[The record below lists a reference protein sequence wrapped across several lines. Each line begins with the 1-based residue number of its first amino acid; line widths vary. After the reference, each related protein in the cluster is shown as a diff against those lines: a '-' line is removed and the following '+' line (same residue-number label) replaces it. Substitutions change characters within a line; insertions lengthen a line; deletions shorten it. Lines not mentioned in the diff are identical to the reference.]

1 MITISFI
8 TEKGGV
14 GKTTGA
20 REIAGMLALNY
31 QKKVLMI
38 DCDFQENLSNSFS
51 YDNTKNK
58 NIYNAFIT
66 RNLKDNI
73 VKIENNIDLIPGCLE
88 IKDLDT
94 VLEVKIDND
103 FFFKKE
109 LPKLNY
115 DIVVIDCRP
124 DMKLI
129 ERNALKASDYVITPM
144 EPHHFSMKGFDLV
157 ERFIKGVKTDLNTP
171 FIHLGYL
178 SRVPVEKTF
187 NERLEEIKE
196 QYGDVLLKTNIRE
209 NTKLKECSMDGYFI
223 SEYSPTCNGSK
234 DFKKLTEELIERWQR
249 NHQE

>member
-1 MITISFI
+1 MKIISFI

-20 REIAGMLALNY
+20 REVGGVLSKLYN
-31 QKKVLMI
+31 KKVLMI
-38 DCDFQENLSNSFS
+38 DCDFQENLSNSFIFENEN
-51 YDNTKNK
+51 DK
-58 NIYNAFIT
+58 NIYRAFIEK
-66 RNLKDNI
+66 NIEKNI
-73 VKIENNIDLIPGCLE
+73 VKIEKNIDLIPGCLE

-94 VLEVKIDND
+94 ILEVKIDND

-109 LPKLNY
+109 LPKLDY
-115 DIVVIDCRP
+115 DVVIIDCRP

-157 ERFIKGVKTDLNTP
+157 ERFIRGVKNDLNTP

-178 SRVPVEKTF
+178 SRVPVDKAF
-187 NERLEEIKE
+187 NERLEEIKG
-196 QYGDVLLKTNIRE
+196 QYDDVLFKTNIRE

-223 SEYSPTCNGSK
+223 VDYSPTSNGAK
-234 DFKKLTEELIERWQR
+234 DFKKLSEELMARWES
-249 NHQE
+249 HQE

>member
-1 MITISFI
+1 MKIISFI

-31 QKKVLMI
+31 NKKVLMI

-51 YDNTKNK
+51 YENTENK
-58 NIYNAFIT
+58 NIYNAFV
-66 RNLKDNI
+66 NKDLKSNI
-73 VKIENNIDLIPGCLE
+73 VEIEKNIDLIPGCLE

-109 LPKLNY
+109 LPKLDY
-115 DIVVIDCRP
+115 DVVVIDCRP

-178 SRVPVEKTF
+178 SRVPIDKAFT
-187 NERLEEIKE
+187 ERLEGIKD
-196 QYGDVLLKTNIRE
+196 QYSDVLLKTNIRE

-223 SEYSPTCNGSK
+223 GEYSPTCNGSK

>member
-1 MITISFI
+1 MKIISFI

-20 REIAGMLALNY
+20 REIAGILANIY
-31 QKKVLMI
+31 NKRVLMI
-38 DCDFQENLSNSFS
+38 DCDFQENLSNSFI
-51 YDNTKNK
+51 YEDIENK
-58 NIYNAFIT
+58 NIYKAF
-66 RNLKDNI
+66 LEKKLEKNI
-73 VKIENNIDLIPGCLE
+73 INIRENIDLIPGCLE
-88 IKDLDT
+88 VKDLDT
-94 VLEVKIDND
+94 VLEIKIDSD

-109 LPKLNY
+109 LRKLDY
-115 DIVVIDCRP
+115 DVVIIDCRP

-178 SRVPVEKTF
+178 SRVPVEKAF

-196 QYGDVLLKTNIRE
+196 QYGDVLLKTSIRE

-223 SEYSPTCNGSK
+223 SEYSPTCNGTK
-234 DFKKLTEELIERWQR
+234 DFKKLTEELIERWESHR
-249 NHQE
+249 E